1 MPPQLLLC
9 NACASTASEAGC
21 NGCLQTPRTLD
32 TEQEWWS
39 NREMTMQFILEARG
53 ESLASLLA
61 ELQAVVS
68 MIKQS

>member
-1 MPPQLLLC
+1 
-9 NACASTASEAGC
+9 
-21 NGCLQTPRTLD
+21 
-32 TEQEWWS
+32 
-39 NREMTMQFILEARG
+39 MTMQFILEARG